1 MTDFAD
7 DCDYSTIFHAHEEGF
22 MSGWIGRKESRNPY
36 SFYTAR
42 SAHAAWFEAWCAGR
56 ALHNPDDMSADR
68 QSADLDVY
76 LSTVS
81 I

>member
-1 MTDFAD
+1 MHDYAD
-7 DCDYSTIFHAHEEGF
+7 DCDYSTTLNAHEEGF